1 MTALSASRPEVL
13 GAERK
18 RATTA
23 YNLKQALVGCGRR
36 GQLPAFVAGLPAP
49 LAEGLVCDW
58 AIWARPQQLPPK
70 GIWLTWL
77 MMGGRGAGKT
87 RAGAEWIHGVAMGL
101 HPFASEPVG
110 RIALIGET
118 YQDAREVMVEGISG
132 LLSIGRRA
140 DRPQWQPSR
149 RRLEWPNGAVAQ
161 VFSAADP
168 EGLRG
173 PQFGAAWSDELAKW
187 PHPEATWD
195 MLQFALRLGASPR
208 QVVTTT
214 PRPIPLLKALL
225 ADQKTATVTMTTAEN
240 AANLAPGFLD
250 AVVDKYNGTR
260 LGRQELDGELIEDRD
275 DALWAREGIDR
286 GRVIEPPPMVRV
298 VVAVDPPATSGA
310 KSAACGI
317 VAAGL
322 GEDGVAYVLSDR
334 TIARATPE
342 AWADRAIGLY
352 HAVEADALI
361 VEVNQGGEM
370 VASVMREADP
380 SVPVSP
386 VRASRGKWTRA
397 EPVALLYTQ
406 GRVRHVGVL
415 SELEDQMCNFVPG
428 GTSEGVSPDRIDA
441 LVWAISALM
450 LEKGGGGAAPRV
462 RRFG

>member
-1 MTALSASRPEVL
+1 MTNGPG
-13 GAERK
+13 GAVAGADLR
-18 RATTA
+18 
-23 YNLKQALVGCGRR
+23 QALIACGRR
-36 GQLPAFVAGLPAP
+36 GQLTQFVAALPGE
-49 LAEGLVCDW
+49 LAEGLLADW
-58 AIWARPQQLPPK
+58 TIWARAQQLPP
-70 GIWLTWL
+70 GGDWLTWL
-77 MMGGRGAGKT
+77 MLGGRGAGKT
-87 RAGAEWIHGVAMGL
+87 RAGAEWIHAMALGL
-101 HPFASEPVG
+101 APFADAPCE
-110 RIALIGET
+110 RIALVGET

-132 LLSIGRRA
+132 LLAIGRRG
-140 DRPQWQPSR
+140 DRPVWQPSR

-173 PQFGAAWSDELAKW
+173 PQFGGAWSDELAKW

-195 MLQFALRLGASPR
+195 MLQFGLRLGAAPR

-214 PRPIPLLKALL
+214 PRPIPLLKALI
-225 ADQKTATVTMTTAEN
+225 ADPKTVMATMRTADN

-250 AVVDKYNGTR
+250 VVVDKYAGTR

-275 DALWAREGIDR
+275 DALWARGPIDAA
-286 GRVIEPPPMVRV
+286 RVIEAPGLTRV

-322 GEDGVAYVLSDR
+322 GEDGAAYVLADR
-334 TIARATPE
+334 TLARATPE
-342 AWADRAIGLY
+342 AWADRALGLY
-352 HAVEADALI
+352 HALEADALI

-370 VASVMREADP
+370 VESVMREADP
-380 SVPVSP
+380 GVPVTA

-397 EPVALLYTQ
+397 EPVALLYAQ
-406 GRVRHVGVL
+406 GRVKHVGVL
-415 SELEDQMCNFVPG
+415 PELEDQMCNFVPG

-441 LVWAISALM
+441 LVWAVSALM
-450 LEKGGGGAAPRV
+450 LEKGGGAAPRV